1 MKKIILALFIST
13 FAFQPSTAQWW
24 QGSTKV
30 EGNGKMATKT
40 RTTSNYERVGL
51 TGAMDVELVKGS
63 EGRLRIE
70 AEENLIPHILTEVK
84 NGELVISVEKGFN
97 LQPSGKNP
105 VKITVPF
112 ESLDGVFLTGSGDIY
127 TSDLIK
133 SDNFETKITGSGNIR
148 LHLQAKEARARLT
161 GSGDMDL
168 RGSAEDFN
176 CKITGSGDI
185 NAFDFKCET
194 VDATV
199 IGSGNLQVHASEELR
214 ANVPGSG
221 DIVYSGNPRKEDFK
235 TLGSGSVSKQ

>member
-1 MKKIILALFIST
+1 MKKIFLALFVST
-13 FAFQPSTAQWW
+13 FALQACTAQWW
-24 QGSTKV
+24 QGSKKV
-30 EGNGKMATKT
+30 EGNGQMTTAT
-40 RTTSNYERVGL
+40 RTTTGYDKVDL
-51 TGAMDVELVKGS
+51 TGAMDVELVKGT

-70 AEENLIPHILTEVK
+70 AEENLIPHITTEVK

-97 LQPSGKNP
+97 LQPSRNNP
-105 VKITVPF
+105 IKVTVPF
-112 ESLDGVFLTGSGDIY
+112 ESLDGVYLTGSGDIY
-127 TSDLIK
+127 TSDMIK
-133 SDNFETKITGSGNIR
+133 SENFETKVTGSGNIR
-148 LHLQAKEARARLT
+148 LQLQAKQARARLT
-161 GSGDMDL
+161 GSGNMDL

-185 NAFDFKCET
+185 NAFDFKCEA

-199 IGSGNLQVHASEELR
+199 IGSGNLQVHATEELR